1 MARPILEH
9 KPQQKKRSTVVLRI
23 VVNHT
28 RVGSEFLFS
37 CVFRGYPRVR
47 SNWIACGLIATIE
60 NCDERIDIP
69 KVHNTVFIA
78 IRFCEKLASV
88 QNCDERIDVPK
99 VHKAILVA
107 IAQQNRIVLNTNVR
121 ESYFAEQNHA
131 ILQIKTEWWVWI
143 Q

>member
-69 KVHNTVFIA
+69 KVH
-78 IRFCEKLASV
+78 
-88 QNCDERIDVPK
+88 
-99 VHKAILVA
+99 KAILVA

-121 ESYFAEQNHA
+121 ESYFAERNHA
-131 ILQIKTEWWVWI
+131 ILQIKIEEW
-143 Q
+143 